1 MGRFVPY
8 GTEMTLFIICVYT
21 ALCRLCDG
29 CFRIFE
35 FLVMAWLS
43 FRRWFL
49 FTDVIYVYCVCGI
62 GMFLFVMR
70 SVSIVLS
77 VVSCVWFFSSMGF
90 ASLELVVVV
99 WCLWNLSVR

>member
-1 MGRFVPY
+1 MGYFVPY
-8 GTEMTLFIICVYT
+8 GTVMTLFMICVYT
-21 ALCRLCDG
+21 ALCCLCDG

-35 FLVMAWLS
+35 FLVIAWLS

-62 GMFLFVMR
+62 RMFPFVMC

-77 VVSCVWFFSSMGF
+77 VVSCVWFF
-90 ASLELVVVV
+90 
-99 WCLWNLSVR
+99 